1 MRLENLILANA
12 VRSENFARRV
22 LPFLKPEY
30 FTDAQDK
37 TVHDTLQIYIDK
49 YNHQPSFDALLVELD
64 ARKDMDEDGYKKCVA
79 YVNELKEIEGTDENW
94 LVDKTE
100 SFCQNKAI
108 YLAISKAIKIA
119 DGQEKE
125 LGKGSIPK
133 LLTDAL
139 AVSFDNSVG
148 HDFLEDAEKRYES
161 YHEVEDRIP
170 FDLQYM
176 NDITRGG
183 LPKKTINV
191 IMGGTGGGKTLFMCH
206 MAAANLLKGYNVL
219 YITLEM
225 SEKSIS
231 ERIDANL
238 LDIDLDELIDVS
250 RETYIKKIDKV
261 KSKTT
266 GRLKIKEY
274 PTAGA
279 SAANFRHLLN
289 ELRLKQNFVPDII
302 YVDYLNICC
311 SSRIKLGNT
320 VNSYTFVKTIAE
332 ELRGLAQEFN
342 VPLVTATQ
350 VNRTGFKSSDP
361 DLADTSESFGL
372 PATSDFFVVL
382 TSTDELNE
390 LNQIMVKQ
398 LKNRYTDV
406 TKKRKFVVGINR
418 ARMKLFDVSEEEQ
431 TLNDDA
437 PVMDKTSFG
446 QQDSERSKKT
456 KKFTEF
462 T

>member
-1 MRLENLILANA
+1 VRLENLILANA

-100 SFCQNKAI
+100 SFCQDKAI

-191 IMGGTGGGKTLFMCH
+191 IMGGCVHPDTL
-206 MAAANLLKGYNVL
+206 V
-219 YITLEM
+219 
-225 SEKSIS
+225 
-231 ERIDANL
+231 
-238 LDIDLDELIDVS
+238 
-250 RETYIKKIDKV
+250 KI
-261 KSKTT
+261 
-266 GRLKIKEY
+266 
-274 PTAGA
+274 
-279 SAANFRHLLN
+279 
-289 ELRLKQNFVPDII
+289 
-302 YVDYLNICC
+302 
-311 SSRIKLGNT
+311 
-320 VNSYTFVKTIAE
+320 
-332 ELRGLAQEFN
+332 
-342 VPLVTATQ
+342 
-350 VNRTGFKSSDP
+350 
-361 DLADTSESFGL
+361 
-372 PATSDFFVVL
+372 
-382 TSTDELNE
+382 
-390 LNQIMVKQ
+390 
-398 LKNRYTDV
+398 RY
-406 TKKRKFVVGINR
+406 KKRK
-418 ARMKLFDVSEEEQ
+418 
-431 TLNDDA
+431 
-437 PVMDKTSFG
+437 
-446 QQDSERSKKT
+446 
-456 KKFTEF
+456 
-462 T
+462 

>member
-37 TVHDTLQIYIDK
+37 IVHDTLQVYIDK

-64 ARKDMDEDGYKKCVA
+64 ARKDIDEDGYKKCVG

-100 SFCQNKAI
+100 SFCQDKAI

-191 IMGGTGGGKTLFMCH
+191 IMGGCVHPDTL
-206 MAAANLLKGYNVL
+206 V
-219 YITLEM
+219 
-225 SEKSIS
+225 
-231 ERIDANL
+231 
-238 LDIDLDELIDVS
+238 
-250 RETYIKKIDKV
+250 KI
-261 KSKTT
+261 
-266 GRLKIKEY
+266 
-274 PTAGA
+274 
-279 SAANFRHLLN
+279 
-289 ELRLKQNFVPDII
+289 
-302 YVDYLNICC
+302 
-311 SSRIKLGNT
+311 
-320 VNSYTFVKTIAE
+320 
-332 ELRGLAQEFN
+332 
-342 VPLVTATQ
+342 
-350 VNRTGFKSSDP
+350 
-361 DLADTSESFGL
+361 
-372 PATSDFFVVL
+372 
-382 TSTDELNE
+382 
-390 LNQIMVKQ
+390 
-398 LKNRYTDV
+398 RY
-406 TKKRKFVVGINR
+406 KKRK
-418 ARMKLFDVSEEEQ
+418 
-431 TLNDDA
+431 
-437 PVMDKTSFG
+437 
-446 QQDSERSKKT
+446 
-456 KKFTEF
+456 
-462 T
+462 

>member
-37 TVHDTLQIYIDK
+37 IVHDTLQVYIDK

-100 SFCQNKAI
+100 SFCQDKAI

-191 IMGGTGGGKTLFMCH
+191 IMGGCVHPDTL
-206 MAAANLLKGYNVL
+206 V
-219 YITLEM
+219 
-225 SEKSIS
+225 
-231 ERIDANL
+231 
-238 LDIDLDELIDVS
+238 
-250 RETYIKKIDKV
+250 KI
-261 KSKTT
+261 
-266 GRLKIKEY
+266 
-274 PTAGA
+274 
-279 SAANFRHLLN
+279 
-289 ELRLKQNFVPDII
+289 
-302 YVDYLNICC
+302 
-311 SSRIKLGNT
+311 
-320 VNSYTFVKTIAE
+320 
-332 ELRGLAQEFN
+332 
-342 VPLVTATQ
+342 
-350 VNRTGFKSSDP
+350 
-361 DLADTSESFGL
+361 
-372 PATSDFFVVL
+372 
-382 TSTDELNE
+382 
-390 LNQIMVKQ
+390 
-398 LKNRYTDV
+398 RY
-406 TKKRKFVVGINR
+406 KKR
-418 ARMKLFDVSEEEQ
+418 E
-431 TLNDDA
+431 
-437 PVMDKTSFG
+437 
-446 QQDSERSKKT
+446 
-456 KKFTEF
+456 
-462 T
+462 

>member
-37 TVHDTLQIYIDK
+37 IVHDTLQVYIDK

-64 ARKDMDEDGYKKCVA
+64 ARKDMDEDGYKKCVG

-100 SFCQNKAI
+100 SFCQDKAI

-191 IMGGTGGGKTLFMCH
+191 IMGGCVHPDTL
-206 MAAANLLKGYNVL
+206 V
-219 YITLEM
+219 
-225 SEKSIS
+225 
-231 ERIDANL
+231 
-238 LDIDLDELIDVS
+238 
-250 RETYIKKIDKV
+250 KI
-261 KSKTT
+261 
-266 GRLKIKEY
+266 
-274 PTAGA
+274 
-279 SAANFRHLLN
+279 
-289 ELRLKQNFVPDII
+289 
-302 YVDYLNICC
+302 
-311 SSRIKLGNT
+311 
-320 VNSYTFVKTIAE
+320 
-332 ELRGLAQEFN
+332 
-342 VPLVTATQ
+342 
-350 VNRTGFKSSDP
+350 
-361 DLADTSESFGL
+361 
-372 PATSDFFVVL
+372 
-382 TSTDELNE
+382 
-390 LNQIMVKQ
+390 
-398 LKNRYTDV
+398 RY
-406 TKKRKFVVGINR
+406 KKRK
-418 ARMKLFDVSEEEQ
+418 
-431 TLNDDA
+431 
-437 PVMDKTSFG
+437 
-446 QQDSERSKKT
+446 
-456 KKFTEF
+456 
-462 T
+462 